1 MNEFVVLSNE
11 QIEFMVKVMDY
22 ILSHPTKTVAEIKTI
37 FGLSS
42 EQYEMIYSLAMPR
55 ERHRNLAGY
64 YKSKYTYIY
73 DHLAELIRA
82 EKKHTKLTDSIWAIL
97 QEAGVRPKNQAAK
110 IEVEEA
116 AEKDQEPLLMSL

>member
-1 MNEFVVLSNE
+1 MDDFVVLSE
-11 QIEFMVKVMDY
+11 KQVEFMVKVMDY
-22 ILSHPTKTVAEIKTI
+22 ILSHPTKSVAEIKAI
-37 FGLSS
+37 FGLST
-42 EQYEMIYSLAMPR
+42 EQYNMIYDLAMPR

-82 EKKHTKLTDSIWAIL
+82 EKKHTKLTDSIWEIL
-97 QEAGVRPKNQAAK
+97 QEAGVGPRNQVAK

-116 AEKDQEPLLMSL
+116 PEKDQEPLLMSI